1 MDTAWLYYRGAI
13 ETINRS
19 LKMKE
24 THGISEQ
31 EILGKMDKEAIL
43 KKEAR
48 DRARRYQTGNMC
60 LSTWFPTEVL
70 KDYKQAAK
78 EKEINLPWL
87 VRRLL
92 RDYFEGKIDL
102 KL

>member
-48 DRARRYQTGNMC
+48 DRARRYQTGKMC
-60 LSTWFPTEVL
+60 LSTWFPIEVL